1 MTTKWLTREQARQQ
15 LEPDHYAHLADNG
28 SLTRRVRNACAGKF
42 SVQLIQHEII
52 KAELLE
58 RQILK
63 LADTTDV
70 ISRQVFL
77 CCEQHRKIY
86 AHTLIGLTESNR
98 SLTGRIQALGVQSL
112 GSLLFRDPLARKI
125 RMHLALIPGTDV
137 FFKDAC
143 LSKCQQGNA
152 FWVRRNLYE
161 YEGCELIVYEAYIDF
176 LLRTASPGAVRC

>member
-1 MTTKWLTREQARQQ
+1 MTNKWLNLEEAKRQ
-15 LEPDHYAHLADNG
+15 LVPEHYAHLSDNG

-42 SVQLIQHEII
+42 SVQLIQHAIVQ
-52 KAELLE
+52 AEYSA

-63 LADTTDV
+63 LDDPTEL

-77 CCEQHRKIY
+77 CCDRHPKIY
-86 AHTLIGLTESNR
+86 AHTLIGLIEANH
-98 SLTGRIQALGVQSL
+98 SLTRRISELGTHSL

-125 RMHLALIPGTDV
+125 RMHLAVIPGSDA
-137 FFKDAC
+137 FFKDAG
-143 LSKCQQGNA
+143 LSKQQQRGE

-176 LLRTASPGAVRC
+176 SLA